1 MSNTNTQDGGP
12 AFPNTHPDYKTLGVG
27 GMTLRDYF
35 AAAAMQGQLA
45 NDGWFQFLIRKSVDI
60 QKSVASHAYGIADA
74 MLAERAKQGGA
85 K

>member
-1 MSNTNTQDGGP
+1 MSNINDGGP

-35 AAAAMQGQLA
+35 AAAALQPLTR
-45 NDGWFQFLIRKSVDI
+45 NWYPED
-60 QKSVASHAYGIADA
+60 ASERAYRYADA
-74 MLAERAKQGGA
+74 MLAERARNGGA